1 MPANSKV
8 TDLAAKALNFIN
20 SLGRN
25 SINSF
30 VLYVNSSGPAVLGRL
45 EYRMRSAR
53 SDLGEPLNGQSGR
66 LDLCRQILA
75 EFPPA
80 AIVETGTFIGNTT
93 KFFADFGVPVYTAE
107 KKPRYHAFAEE
118 RFRSDRDRVH
128 VVLGDSRA
136 LLRQLAEDPS
146 FPKDDVFFYL
156 DAHWYSD
163 LPLAEE
169 IEMIFGSWRRSV
181 IMIDDFAVPGDS
193 YSYDDYGPGAVLND
207 EYLDTLGRSDML
219 RFYPSLPAAQET
231 GAKRGCVV
239 LCGDPDTGL
248 RLSKLPGLRT
258 GTTPS
263 GGLG

>member
-1 MPANSKV
+1 VPANSKV
-8 TDLAAKALNFIN
+8 TNLATKSLNTIK

-30 VLYVNSSGPAVLGRL
+30 VLHVNSAGPAALGRL
-45 EYRMRSAR
+45 EYRLRSAR
-53 SDLGEPLNGQSGR
+53 SNWAEPLNGQTGR
-66 LDLCRQILA
+66 LDLCQQIFA
-75 EFPPA
+75 ELPPA

-93 KFFADFGVPVYTAE
+93 KFFAEFGVPVYTAE

-118 RFRSDRDRVH
+118 RFRSAGDRVH
-128 VVLGDSRA
+128 VVLADSRA
-136 LLRQLAEDPS
+136 LLRQMAGDPS
-146 FPKDDVFFYL
+146 IPKEGVFFYL

-169 IEMIFGSWRRSV
+169 IDMIFGSWQRSV

-193 YSYDDYGPGAVLND
+193 YDYDDYGAGAVLND

-219 RFYPSLPAAQET
+219 RFYPSLPASQET

-239 LCGDPDTGL
+239 LCGDPDTGR
-248 RLSKLPGLRT
+248 RLSNLPGLRS
-258 GTTPS
+258 GTTPA
-263 GGLG
+263 GGPG